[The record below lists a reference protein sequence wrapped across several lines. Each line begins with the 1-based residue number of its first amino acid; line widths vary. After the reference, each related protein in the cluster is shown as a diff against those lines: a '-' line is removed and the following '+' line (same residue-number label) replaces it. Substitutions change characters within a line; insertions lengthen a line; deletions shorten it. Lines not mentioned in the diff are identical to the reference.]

1 LQRAIQELLLA
12 VRLPIARTPSPMT
25 DPMWQQLNTVG
36 FFALYTQCSQPS
48 RPSEITQEGT
58 GRPNAV
64 RPRVGRKRRRHF
76 EAGRRQTD
84 RTVGDRAGPS
94 PVVIYRHPW
103 IFHNI
108 HNHFIKLI
116 RFVLILKQ
124 DRLASAPSVQFYT
137 NSV

>member
-1 LQRAIQELLLA
+1 MGKE
-12 VRLPIARTPSPMT
+12 
-25 DPMWQQLNTVG
+25 DEYNNWQ
-36 FFALYTQCSQPS
+36 AACESHRQCSQPS
-48 RPSEITQEGT
+48 RPSEITQDGT

-76 EAGRRQTD
+76 EAGRRRTD
-84 RTVGDRAGPS
+84 RTDGDGAGPS

-103 IFHNI
+103 IFLNI

-116 RFVLILKQ
+116 RFVLTLKQ
-124 DRLASAPSVQFYT
+124 DHLASTPSVQFYM